1 MKNIFVIVITI
12 CVLSGCAGE
21 RGDPHPT
28 PYMIY
33 FDFIDRPWWE
43 SWPDKGKEINV
54 KLDIHSEFTDDAYL
68 VVYTNGKE
76 FRLHYEYV
84 TIILATGEAKTD
96 SIICNSYYESFKDSL
111 KIDGFHIRAYRQII
125 NDSTY
130 INNGNCT
137 GFVGIPFK
145 TPFDYP
151 VYFKKI
157 RVRKGKNRENFKIVF
172 PRELVSIPCKMN
184 ICLGIGRFNDEIK
197 SRFEENFPGDY
208 ELTEQDIAYQNL
220 YFKTFPDSSLTSF
233 VFTHLLRE
241 ISFFPEDSQKYTGKR
256 YFFDHWITLNNYYG
270 APNMQNVEY
279 TYK

>member
-1 MKNIFVIVITI
+1 M
-12 CVLSGCAGE
+12 
-21 RGDPHPT
+21 
-28 PYMIY
+28 
-33 FDFIDRPWWE
+33 
-43 SWPDKGKEINV
+43 
-54 KLDIHSEFTDDAYL
+54 
-68 VVYTNGKE
+68 VYTNGKE

-137 GFVGIPFK
+137 GFVGIPFE

-157 RVRKGKNRENFKIVF
+157 RVKKGKNKESFKIVL
-172 PRELVSIPCKMN
+172 PRELVSIPGE
-184 ICLGIGRFNDEIK
+184 IRVLVGIGRWNDEIK

-208 ELTEQDIAYQNL
+208 ELTERDIAYQNL
-220 YFKTFPDSSLTSF
+220 YFETFPDSSKTSF
-233 VFTHLLRE
+233 VFSTFRMRD
-241 ISFFPEDSQKYTGKR
+241 ISFFPDDSQKFRGKH
-256 YFFDHWITLNNYYG
+256 YFFYHWISLG
-270 APNMQNVEY
+270 AYDALDLQKNEF